1 MMSESK
7 ICVEVPGSGNLTEVF
22 KTIECLI
29 TVVDACVLCESP
41 RDLVAIQTKDL
52 PHGAVENIVQQV
64 DLPSRAQQLF
74 RLRLILCER
83 KGEEQSDKNA
93 GLHCFSASQDSFLLP
108 KILLRTVW
116 QPIQEWHHLSG
127 TLRVISGAPLQS
139 NAIMDHQ
146 H

>member
-1 MMSESK
+1 MCKWCRNPKYALRFRKSD
-7 ICVEVPGSGNLTEVF
+7 GS

-41 RDLVAIQTKDL
+41 RDLVAIWTKDL

-83 KGEEQSDKNA
+83 EGEEQSDKNA
-93 GLHCFSASQDSFLLP
+93 GLHCFSASQDSF
-108 KILLRTVW
+108 
-116 QPIQEWHHLSG
+116 
-127 TLRVISGAPLQS
+127 
-139 NAIMDHQ
+139 
-146 H
+146 

>member
-1 MMSESK
+1 M
-7 ICVEVPGSGNLTEVF
+7 
-22 KTIECLI
+22 
-29 TVVDACVLCESP
+29 DACVLCESP
-41 RDLVAIQTKDL
+41 RDLVAIWTKDL

-83 KGEEQSDKNA
+83 EGEEQSDKNT

-116 QPIQEWHHLSG
+116 QPIQKWHHLSG
-127 TLRVISGAPLQS
+127 TLRVISGAPRQS

>member
-7 ICVEVPGSGNLTEVF
+7 ICVEVPGSGNLTEVL

-29 TVVDACVLCESP
+29 AVVDACVLCESP
-41 RDLVAIQTKDL
+41 RDLVAIWTKDL

-83 KGEEQSDKNA
+83 EGQQQNDKNA
-93 GLHCFSASQDSFLLP
+93 GLHCFSASQDSF
-108 KILLRTVW
+108 
-116 QPIQEWHHLSG
+116 
-127 TLRVISGAPLQS
+127 
-139 NAIMDHQ
+139 
-146 H
+146 